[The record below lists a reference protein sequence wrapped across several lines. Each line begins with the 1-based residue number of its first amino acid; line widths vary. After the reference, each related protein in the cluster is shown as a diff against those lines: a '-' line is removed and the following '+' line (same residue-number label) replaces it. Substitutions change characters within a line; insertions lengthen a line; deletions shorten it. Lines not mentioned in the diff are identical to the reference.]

1 METLIKSNQVSTANL
16 QDDNNTNLFFDH
28 LFEDW
33 KVIYTSGEDISFKLN
48 LLDKF
53 ISDIKERLFG
63 EKELERKYRLSL
75 IDLLEK
81 YKDKKE
87 ALIKMEEDKNKTPE
101 MLAQE
106 AKEDAEAAY
115 RLHKKFQSGLEIKAK

>member
-1 METLIKSNQVSTANL
+1 MKTLIKSEQIETINL
-16 QDDNNTNLFFDH
+16 QDENKINLFFDH

-33 KVIYTSGEDISFKLN
+33 KIIYTTEENISFKLN
-48 LLDKF
+48 LLNKF
-53 ISDIKERLFG
+53 IADIKERLFG
-63 EKELERKYRLSL
+63 EQELDRQYRLSL

-81 YKDKKE
+81 YNDKKE

-106 AKEDAEAAY
+106 AKEDSEAAY
-115 RLHKKFQSGLEIKAK
+115 RLHKKFQSGLEIKAT

>member
-1 METLIKSNQVSTANL
+1 METLIKFNQVSTANL

-106 AKEDAEAAY
+106 AKEDAEASY

>member
-106 AKEDAEAAY
+106 AKEDSEAAY

>member
-1 METLIKSNQVSTANL
+1 MQALPKSEKIEIKNL
-16 QDDNNTNLFFDH
+16 QDDNTNDLFFNH

-33 KVIYTSGEDISFKLN
+33 KIIHPSEGSTSFELN

-81 YKDKKE
+81 YNDKKE
-87 ALIKMEEDKNKTPE
+87 ALIKREQNKQKTPE

-106 AKEDAEAAY
+106 ARENSEAAY

>member
-1 METLIKSNQVSTANL
+1 METLIKSDQTDVINNQH
-16 QDDNNTNLFFDH
+16 DNKTNLFFDH

-33 KVIYTSGEDISFKLN
+33 KVIYTTEENTSFKLD

-81 YKDKKE
+81 YNDKKE
-87 ALIKMEEDKNKTPE
+87 ALIKMQEDKDKTLE
-101 MLAQE
+101 MLAEE
-106 AKEDAEAAY
+106 AKEDSEVAY

>member
-1 METLIKSNQVSTANL
+1 METLIKSDQTDIISL
-16 QDDNNTNLFFDH
+16 QDGHKTDLFFDH

-33 KVIYTSGEDISFKLN
+33 KVIHTMEEDLSFKLN

-53 ISDIKERLFG
+53 ISDIKERLLG

-81 YKDKKE
+81 YNDKKE

-106 AKEDAEAAY
+106 AKEDSEAAY

>member
-1 METLIKSNQVSTANL
+1 MQTLVKSEQIETTNF
-16 QDDNNTNLFFDH
+16 QDDGKNDLFFNH

-33 KVIYTSGEDISFKLN
+33 KIIHTSEESTSFELN

-81 YKDKKE
+81 YNDKKE
-87 ALIKMEEDKNKTPE
+87 ALIKKEEDRYKMPE
-101 MLAQE
+101 ILAQE
-106 AKEDAEAAY
+106 AKENSEAAY

>member
-1 METLIKSNQVSTANL
+1 METLIKLEQTSIINL
-16 QDDNNTNLFFDH
+16 QDEHKTNLFFDH

-33 KVIYTSGEDISFKLN
+33 KVIYTTDENTPFKLS

-81 YKDKKE
+81 YNDKKE

-101 MLAQE
+101 ILAQE
-106 AKEDAEAAY
+106 AKEDSEAAY

>member
-1 METLIKSNQVSTANL
+1 MNL
-16 QDDNNTNLFFDH
+16 EEINFVEIPSD
-28 LFEDW
+28 
-33 KVIYTSGEDISFKLN
+33 LN

-81 YKDKKE
+81 YNDKKE

-101 MLAQE
+101 MLA
-106 AKEDAEAAY
+106 KEDSEAAY

>member
-1 METLIKSNQVSTANL
+1 MKTLIKSEQIETINL
-16 QDDNNTNLFFDH
+16 QDENKINLFFDH

-33 KVIYTSGEDISFKLN
+33 KIIYTTEENISFKLS
-48 LLDKF
+48 LLNKF
-53 ISDIKERLFG
+53 IADIKERLFG
-63 EKELERKYRLSL
+63 EQELDRQYRLSL

-81 YKDKKE
+81 YNDKKE

-106 AKEDAEAAY
+106 AKEDSEAAY
-115 RLHKKFQSGLEIKAK
+115 RLHKKFQSGLEIKAT